1 MTRKSCEE
9 AVRTVVFAGSF
20 DPFTIGH
27 HDLVVRA
34 LALFDR
40 VVVCVGVNAGK
51 SGHTGTAAE
60 RVETIRRIYRGESR
74 VEVDSWAG
82 LTVDFARE
90 HAADALLRGV
100 RSVKDFE
107 YERDLADANLRIGG
121 LDTVLLYSSPEYSWV
136 SSSLVRELISYGR
149 DVSDLLPPDDFH
161 CRD

>member
-1 MTRKSCEE
+1 MTRKSCDG

-34 LALFDR
+34 LALFDK

-60 RVETIRRIYRGESR
+60 RVETIRSVYRGEPR
-74 VEVDSWAG
+74 VEVAAWAG

-90 HAADALLRGV
+90 HGAAALLRGV

-121 LDTVLLYSSPEYSWV
+121 IDTVLMYSSPEYSWI
-136 SSSLVRELISYGR
+136 SSSLVRELMSYGR
-149 DVSDLLPPDDFH
+149 EVDNLLPPADFH
-161 CRD
+161 SRD

>member
-1 MTRKSCEE
+1 M
-9 AVRTVVFAGSF
+9 VFAGSF

-40 VVVCVGVNAGK
+40 VVVCVGVNACK

-60 RVETIRRIYRGESR
+60 RVETISHIYRGEPR
-74 VEVDSWAG
+74 VEVASWTG

-90 HAADALLRGV
+90 HGAAALLRGV

-121 LDTVLLYSSPEYSWV
+121 IDTVLLYSSPEYSWV
-136 SSSLVRELISYGR
+136 SSSLVRELLSYGH
-149 DVSDLLPPDDFH
+149 DVSDLLPPADFH